1 MSRLLHLSDTHFGTE
16 LPAVLSALERL
27 VACVRPEVLVLS
39 GDITQRA
46 TAAQFA
52 SARDWLARLPVPH
65 RLVIGGNHDIPLF
78 DLAERLRHPYRR
90 LSAAFGAEREPRLDL
105 PDWQVLTLDTTRWWR
120 HRDGTLSRTQIARTA
135 DALQAAAPGQIRV
148 VVTHHP
154 LQVTRSGDEV
164 HRPTHHREALSAW
177 AGAGADLLLSGHI
190 HLPAVVPVA
199 VDQRG
204 WHRCRRPVTTPEE
217 GGGSIPAPAF
227 MPGIGRK
234 RRKPGSIVRC
244 RAGRDKCFGEAERR
258 RSGDQRRSARCAS
271 CWRPGNEPGRAGFPR
286 SGSRSRRRRA
296 RHHRRYPSM
305 GRLHGGG
312 HGRQWRGRVHA
323 ALSGLRAGLDP

>member
-1 MSRLLHLSDTHFGTE
+1 M
-16 LPAVLSALERL
+16 
-27 VACVRPEVLVLS
+27 ACVRPEVLVLS

-154 LQVTRSGDEV
+154 LHVTRAGDEV
-164 HRPTHHREALSAW
+164 HRPTHHRKALSAW

-199 VDQRG
+199 VEPLPAPPGAEPRPPRRVWSIQAGTAISRRLREG
-204 WHRCRRPVTTPEE
+204 IPNTVMLLEGLSGERHGRLCRCETWQCPPE
-217 GGGSIPAPAF
+217 GGAF
-227 MPGIGRK
+227 
-234 RRKPGSIVRC
+234 RRV
-244 RAGRDKCFGEAERR
+244 
-258 RSGDQRRSARCAS
+258 AS
-271 CWRPGNEPGRAGFPR
+271 Q
-286 SGSRSRRRRA
+286 
-296 RHHRRYPSM
+296 
-305 GRLHGGG
+305 LL
-312 HGRQWRGRVHA
+312 
-323 ALSGLRAGLDP
+323 ALSPLRG

>member
-199 VDQRG
+199 VEPPTAPPGAEPRAPRRVWSIQAGTAVSRRLREG
-204 WHRCRRPVTTPEE
+204 IPNTVMLLEAMPGERPGRLCRCETWQCPPE
-217 GGGSIPAPAF
+217 GGAF
-227 MPGIGRK
+227 
-234 RRKPGSIVRC
+234 RRV
-244 RAGRDKCFGEAERR
+244 
-258 RSGDQRRSARCAS
+258 AS
-271 CWRPGNEPGRAGFPR
+271 Q
-286 SGSRSRRRRA
+286 
-296 RHHRRYPSM
+296 
-305 GRLHGGG
+305 LL
-312 HGRQWRGRVHA
+312 
-323 ALSGLRAGLDP
+323 ALSPLRG